1 MLFPHLN
8 LQEQSVVTGRK
19 TRGQRGDDR
28 IISKLKPECAGTSLP
43 FLYGFLSELG
53 DDLWELG
60 WMELTFLALWA
71 MSGVL
76 VSSFSIR
83 YSLFCK
89 TNDPDS

>member
-8 LQEQSVVTGRK
+8 LQQQPVVTGKK
-19 TRGQRGDDR
+19 THGQRGDDR
-28 IISKLKPECAGTSLP
+28 IICKLKPECAGTSLL
-43 FLYGFLSELG
+43 FLYGFLSDLG
-53 DDLWELG
+53 DNLWGMG

-76 VSSFSIR
+76 VRSFSIR